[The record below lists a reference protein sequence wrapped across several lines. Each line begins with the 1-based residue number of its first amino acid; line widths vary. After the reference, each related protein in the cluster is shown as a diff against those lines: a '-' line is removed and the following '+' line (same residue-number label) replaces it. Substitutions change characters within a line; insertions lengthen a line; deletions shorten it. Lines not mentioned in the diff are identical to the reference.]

1 MDSKS
6 TPTENSA
13 QNPEGNIWLTWL
25 EEHGD
30 YLLRLA
36 LARVHDRDTAE
47 DLVQETLV
55 AAVRNAATHEG
66 RSSVRAWLGGI
77 LRHKILDHFREVA
90 RTMTATDLQA
100 QMDPDGEFEDHFFE
114 SFGHWKNPRPKR
126 WQLRPDEMAQEQD
139 FLRVLR
145 ECLTKLPGLMSQVF
159 ILRDMDEV
167 DSQEVCETLGI
178 SEANLYTTLHRA
190 RFRLRRCIEVNWFNK
205 STDGGPA

>member
-1 MDSKS
+1 MSES
-6 TPTENSA
+6 TPPLEPTAGSEAS
-13 QNPEGNIWLTWL
+13 PWLVWL

-47 DLVQETLV
+47 DLVQDTLV
-55 AAVRNAATHEG
+55 AAVRNASSHEG
-66 RSSVRAWLGGI
+66 RSSVRGWLAGI
-77 LRHKILDHFREVA
+77 LRHKVLDHFREVT
-90 RTMTATDLQA
+90 RTMTATDLEA
-100 QMDPDGEFEDHFFE
+100 QMDPSGEFEDHFFE
-114 SFGHWKNPRPKR
+114 SFGHWKNPRPRR
-126 WQLRPDEMAQEQD
+126 WQLRPDEVAEEQD

-167 DSQEVCETLGI
+167 DSDEVCKTLGI

-190 RFRLRRCIEVNWFNK
+190 RFRLRRCIEVNWFNR
-205 STDGGPA
+205 TPEGGSA